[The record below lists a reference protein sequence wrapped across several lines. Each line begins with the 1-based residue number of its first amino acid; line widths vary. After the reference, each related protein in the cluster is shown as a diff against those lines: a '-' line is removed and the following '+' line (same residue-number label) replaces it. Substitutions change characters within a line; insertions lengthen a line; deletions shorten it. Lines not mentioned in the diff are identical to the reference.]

1 MEEREVKRNMKKA
14 LSLIK
19 EDNTL
24 DALFFLDRIINQSDA
39 PEVLSSYGLCIA
51 LERGKVNDGIDL
63 CIKAIEKDRENMYHY
78 LNLGK
83 VYLKDSKKA
92 VAIDIFRKG
101 IKLNSDS
108 EHLKEIEAILDKLGT
123 RKKPVF
129 SFLPRKNRL
138 NKYCG
143 KVLGRLGLR

>member
-1 MEEREVKRNMKKA
+1 MIKKNLERARA
-14 LSLIK
+14 LIR

-24 DALFFLDRIINQSDA
+24 DALFFLDKIIDHTDI

-51 LERGKVNDGIDL
+51 LERGKVKAGVDL
-63 CIKAIEKDRENMYHY
+63 CIRAIEKEPENVYHY

-83 VYLKDSKKA
+83 VYLKDNKKA

-101 IKLNSDS
+101 LKLDGDS
-108 EHLKEIEAILDKLGT
+108 ESTVEICRILGWLGT
-123 RKKPVF
+123 RKRPVF
-129 SFLPRKNRL
+129 PFLARGNVL

-143 KVLGRLGLR
+143 LFFSRLGLR